1 MIKEQYATAS
11 LRSVHLALDVLE
23 AVATAEDEIGVSDI
37 AAHLNERKG
46 TIFRHLRTLVDRG
59 YLAQHSSTQRYRLGY
74 RAHLLG
80 QMAPDGSD
88 MIASSTDAMKTLR
101 DATGQTVVLSA
112 VESNA
117 VVVLKTVLGTSTF
130 EIGVKP
136 GSKLPVRSSAQGKIA
151 LAFAAHP
158 LQLKSAKE
166 ARSPNSS
173 QSDPV
178 KLQRELAEVR
188 KKGWAT
194 APEEMMAGINAL
206 AAPILNEGGVCVGVV
221 ALVGLLQFIP
231 AKPDSG
237 QVAAVRAAALDISA
251 RMGYREQAIR
261 A

>member
-1 MIKEQYATAS
+1 
-11 LRSVHLALDVLE
+11 
-23 AVATAEDEIGVSDI
+23 
-37 AAHLNERKG
+37 
-46 TIFRHLRTLVDRG
+46 
-59 YLAQHSSTQRYRLGY
+59 
-74 RAHLLG
+74 
-80 QMAPDGSD
+80 

-112 VESNA
+112 IESNA

-158 LQLKSAKE
+158 LQMKSAKE

-173 QSDPV
+173 QSDPA